1 MVQGNGDL
9 DPCPLEA
16 VTMNQAQKM
25 LIAAITSYQ
34 RSGGGIEK
42 FRVDCNFE
50 PSCSEYAK
58 QAIARFGAV
67 RGTRLSLARIRRCS
81 DRDVVAKIPD
91 PIPEK

>member
-1 MVQGNGDL
+1 
-9 DPCPLEA
+9 
-16 VTMNQAQKM
+16 MNQAQK
-25 LIAAITSYQ
+25 LLLAAITSYQ

-58 QAIARFGAV
+58 QAINRFGAV
-67 RGTRLSLARIRRCS
+67 RGTRLAFARIRRCS
-81 DRDVVAKIPD
+81 ARDMVSKTPD